1 MTKKEKLYSKIKNAP
16 ENVRFEEICALAE
29 MFGFILKALQGSHKT
44 YRRAGVIELLNFQN
58 CGGKAKPYQVR
69 QLLKIIEFYDLEVK

>member
-29 MFGFILKALQGSHKT
+29 MAGFTLKAVQGSH
-44 YRRAGVIELLNFQN
+44 
-58 CGGKAKPYQVR
+58 
-69 QLLKIIEFYDLEVK
+69 IIASAD